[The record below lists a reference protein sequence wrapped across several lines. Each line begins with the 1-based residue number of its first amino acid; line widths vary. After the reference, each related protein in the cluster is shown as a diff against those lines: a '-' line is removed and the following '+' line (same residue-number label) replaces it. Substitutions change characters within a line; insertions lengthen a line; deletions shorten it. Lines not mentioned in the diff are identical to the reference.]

1 MDIKKVDILSK
12 TTVDRRNG
20 LFRWLAAQGDVV
32 RVAAVLE
39 QGEFAARNKDIYQK
53 AYRAEFY
60 YAMLVRAVAKLY
72 WVESSQTQKAALA
85 EDEAQELSARRRA
98 RIKYNAGL
106 PRYKPSPKK
115 ELIRVRFFEEI
126 KQLREDGFSWPNVAK
141 FLKEY
146 RKASFGHTYIKAIYE
161 ALEKERA
168 LETEGQNSS
177 WLESSQ
183 EQKAAVAEDDAQ
195 EERRKARIKYNA
207 GLRRHKPS
215 PKKELIR
222 IRFFE
227 EIKQLRED
235 GFSWPNVAKFLKE
248 YRKASFGWSY
258 LRLTYEALAKKRA
271 LEVEG
276 LNMTLIEPSQTQ
288 KAAVA
293 EDDAQEERRRARIKY
308 YAGLRRDKP
317 SPKKEL
323 IRVRF
328 FEEIKQLRE
337 DGFSWRQVTIFL
349 KEYHKAV
356 FGWSYLKTTYEAL
369 EKERAM
375 EVEVEA

>member
-12 TTVDRRNG
+12 TTVDRRDG

-32 RVAAVLE
+32 RVAVVLE
-39 QGEFAARNKDIYQK
+39 QGEFAARNKDVYQK
-53 AYRAEFY
+53 AFRAEFY
-60 YAMLVRAVAKLY
+60 YAMLVRAVAKLH
-72 WVESSQTQKAALA
+72 WLESSQAQKAALT
-85 EDEAQELSARRRA
+85 EDEAQQLSARRRA

-146 RKASFGHTYIKAIYE
+146 RKASFGHTYLKAIYE

-168 LETEGQNSS
+168 LEAEGPNSS

-183 EQKAAVAEDDAQ
+183 AQKAELAEEEAQ
-195 EERRKARIKYNA
+195 EVRRKARIKYNA
-207 GLRRHKPS
+207 SLRRH
-215 PKKELIR
+215 
-222 IRFFE
+222 
-227 EIKQLRED
+227 
-235 GFSWPNVAKFLKE
+235 
-248 YRKASFGWSY
+248 
-258 LRLTYEALAKKRA
+258 
-271 LEVEG
+271 
-276 LNMTLIEPSQTQ
+276 
-288 KAAVA
+288 
-293 EDDAQEERRRARIKY
+293 
-308 YAGLRRDKP
+308 KP

-337 DGFSWRQVTIFL
+337 DGFSWPNVARFLKEFRKASFGHSYLRLTYEALEKKRALETEDPNMGLIGSSQAQKAALAEEEAQEVRRRARIKYNAGLQRDKPSPKKELIRARFFEEIKQLREDGFSWRQVAIFL
-349 KEYHKAV
+349 KEYHKES
-356 FGWSYLKTTYEAL
+356 FGWTYLKTTYETL

-375 EVEVEA
+375 EVEA

>member
-115 ELIRVRFFEEI
+115 ELIRV
-126 KQLREDGFSWPNVAK
+126 
-141 FLKEY
+141 
-146 RKASFGHTYIKAIYE
+146 
-161 ALEKERA
+161 
-168 LETEGQNSS
+168 
-177 WLESSQ
+177 
-183 EQKAAVAEDDAQ
+183 
-195 EERRKARIKYNA
+195 
-207 GLRRHKPS
+207 
-215 PKKELIR
+215 
-222 IRFFE
+222 RFFE